1 MDPHQCTRKH
11 VIVIPITKMLLAPVS
26 VRLSP
31 YTEEVYLSLLQQKS
45 LFNQEY
51 AVRIWKFKLNP
62 TSSYV
67 RINQDPRVGP
77 AQTTLVPVGK
87 RVPGIYTTKRRRRP
101 DTNCVSVE
109 TETKIRL
116 NGTTWYVS
124 KKRPQKKEKVTPTVL
139 NRVKTKILI
148 WWLVD

>member
-116 NGTTWYVS
+116 NGTT
-124 KKRPQKKEKVTPTVL
+124 
-139 NRVKTKILI
+139 
-148 WWLVD
+148 